1 MSLALEGSVLT
12 TGPPGKSLSQVM
24 DEQTVPHKQ
33 KLLNKWELYLCVS
46 ISCTMMDICQDHA
59 NGEK

>member
-1 MSLALEGSVLT
+1 M
-12 TGPPGKSLSQVM
+12 LSQVM
-24 DEQTVPHKQ
+24 DEQTVPYKQ

-59 NGEK
+59 NDEK